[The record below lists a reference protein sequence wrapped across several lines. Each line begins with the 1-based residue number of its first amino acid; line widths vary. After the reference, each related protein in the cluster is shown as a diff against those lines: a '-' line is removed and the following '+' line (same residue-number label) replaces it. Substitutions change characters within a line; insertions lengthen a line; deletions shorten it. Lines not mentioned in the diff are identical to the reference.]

1 MLILTDFSVLSI
13 LKKKYIYI
21 YIYTLRWD
29 KRDGFEGQLSAQFG
43 CLRNCARIDGIGE
56 KQKGLISM
64 GLGLRSAK

>member
-13 LKKKYIYI
+13 LKYIYI

-43 CLRNCARIDGIGE
+43 CLRNYAQIDGIGDY
-56 KQKGLISM
+56 
-64 GLGLRSAK
+64 

>member
-13 LKKKYIYI
+13 LTYIYI

-29 KRDGFEGQLSAQFG
+29 KRDGSEGQLSAQFG